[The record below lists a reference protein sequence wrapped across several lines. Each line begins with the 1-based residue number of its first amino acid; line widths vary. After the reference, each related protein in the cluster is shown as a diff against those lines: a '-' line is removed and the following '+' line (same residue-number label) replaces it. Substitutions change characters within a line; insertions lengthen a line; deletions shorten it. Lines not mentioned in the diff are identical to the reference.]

1 MFDIQE
7 ELKKMPDNPGV
18 YIMKDEKEEIIYVG
32 KAVILKN
39 RVRQYFQNSKAHS
52 PKVRHMVSKIKEF
65 EYIVTDTELEA
76 LILECNL
83 IKEYRPKYNILL
95 KDDKSY
101 PYIKVTMNEDYP
113 RVFMT
118 RRVEKDGAKYF
129 GPYTSVYA
137 VKEVLL
143 LLNKIFPI
151 KSCKKKLPQDIG
163 KSRPC
168 LNYHIEQCIG
178 PCTGKVDR
186 EEYYAMMEDVC
197 DILNGKHRDIVRKL
211 ERAMNNA
218 AEKLEYEK
226 AALYRNRLN
235 SLKLISEK
243 QKVLTGDGADRD
255 VIGISADENTSGIQ
269 VFIVRGGKL
278 IGREH
283 FIFDQGSEE
292 NSRELL
298 ASFIKQYYSDVDF
311 IPGEVL
317 LPHEADDSELIEQWL
332 SAKKGKKV
340 RLAIPQRGEKLKLVE
355 MASQNAQLAVQQN
368 TEKKLTK
375 NASVMEGLN
384 ELAEAV
390 GLDKR
395 PERIE
400 AFDISNTGRSEITAA
415 MAVFENGLAAKEQY
429 RRYKIKTLEK
439 PDDYAAMQEVI
450 YRRYKNGKDALPDL
464 LLIDG
469 GLGHVNAVT
478 SVLNDL
484 QLTIRVAG
492 MVKDDKHRTR
502 GLVVDGKEIEIAN
515 IVPLFRL
522 VTTIQNEAHRFAI
535 SYNKKLREK
544 RYRHSVLDD
553 IPGVGEKRKKE
564 LLKHFGSVKNIQKA
578 EMDDLLAVSGINK
591 STAENII
598 NFFAKDK
605 KE

>member
-18 YIMKDEKEEIIYVG
+18 YIMKDEKGEIIYVG

-502 GLVVDGKEIEIAN
+502 GLVVDGKEIEIAD

-578 EMDDLLAVSGINK
+578 DMDDLLAVSGINK